1 MSVIYRLINIRY
13 LSVNQY
19 QLFIGESISDIYQLI
34 ITTTTTTTTTTTIF
48 VSSLTYLQLGWTGPQ
63 VASASLGGPV

>member
-34 ITTTTTTTTTTTIF
+34 ITTTTTTTTIF
-48 VSSLTYLQLGWTGPQ
+48 VLSLTYLQLGWTGPQ